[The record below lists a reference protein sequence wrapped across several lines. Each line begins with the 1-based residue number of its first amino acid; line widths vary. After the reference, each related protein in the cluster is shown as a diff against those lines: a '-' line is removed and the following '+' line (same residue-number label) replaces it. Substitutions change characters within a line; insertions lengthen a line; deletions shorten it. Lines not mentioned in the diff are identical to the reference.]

1 MRRSLAILILLACS
15 LAANA
20 QIGRGYFTNNPDRKF
35 YGGFAAGLNF
45 SALNGDAYEGY
56 RKVGLNLGPT
66 VYVKLLPKLLASLD
80 LLYTQ
85 KGCRGVRVL
94 ESYYSGQFIESYR
107 VNLNYYEVPVVLHY
121 LLNDKWNIGAGAA
134 YGGLISSKE
143 DAYTDQPFTFNPSL
157 TAFRTEDISYVL
169 DASMQFYKGWF
180 VNMRYQQSMV
190 TIRDVQNIPYYFSNG
205 AGRQGNSLFSLRLI
219 RLIP

>member
-1 MRRSLAILILLACS
+1 MKKLIAILSLLICS
-15 LAANA
+15 IASNA

-35 YGGFAAGLNF
+35 FGGVVAGLNF
-45 SALNGDAYEGY
+45 SALTGDAYEGY
-56 RKVGLNLGPT
+56 RKVGLNVGGT
-66 VYVKLLPKLLASLD
+66 VYVRLLPRLLGSVD

-94 ESYYSGQFIESYR
+94 ESYYTGQFIESYR
-107 VNLNYYEVPVVLHY
+107 VNLNYYEVPIVFHY
-121 LLNDKWNIGAGAA
+121 LLNDKWNIGVGAA

-143 DAYTDQPFTFNPSL
+143 DAYSDQPYTFNP
-157 TAFRTEDISYVL
+157 TTNAFRTEDMSFIL

-180 VNMRYQQSMV
+180 VNMRYQQSLA
-190 TIRDVQNIPYYFSNG
+190 TIRDAQNIPYYFSNG
-205 AGRQGNSLFSLRLI
+205 AGKQGNAMFTLRLI

>member
-1 MRRSLAILILLACS
+1 MRRGLIILLLVACS
-15 LAANA
+15 AVANA
-20 QIGRGYFTNNPDRKF
+20 QIGRGYFTNNEERKF
-35 YGGFAAGLNF
+35 YGGIVAGFNF
-45 SALNGDAYEGY
+45 SALNGDVYSGY
-56 RKVGLNLGPT
+56 RKVGLNVGPT

-94 ESYYSGQFIESYR
+94 ESNYSGQFIESYR
-107 VNLNYYEVPVVLHY
+107 VNLNYYEVPLVLHY
-121 LLNDKWNIGAGAA
+121 LLDDKWNIGVGAA

-143 DAYTDQPFTFNPSL
+143 DAYTDQPFTFNPST

-180 VNMRYQQSMV
+180 VNMRYQHSIS
-190 TIRDVQNIPYYFSNG
+190 TIRDAQNIPYYFSNG
-205 AGRQGNSLFSLRLI
+205 AAKQTNVMFSLRLI